1 LANQQGDHF
10 AMTLPPSDRNL
21 LEFGGMCTVSC
32 CCNPQEDENT
42 VADEENESTSLNA
55 STRIPGIIPHFF
67 YDLIGRILP
76 GAYLVVG
83 VLIILWPQDEFRR
96 SVPTFLMEPDVLEKA
111 TGLLVFLLTVGL
123 LLFLASAYLV
133 GFLLGAVSYYVE
145 RIWSS
150 CKPITLDQMLV
161 SFGVSERIKTGL
173 KVAFKRQ
180 FLFDLEDSDSGSSFK
195 EMTETSTLC
204 SYYVWAKNP
213 NLGYM
218 TSRWDAEALASRSV
232 LVVSLSLF
240 IARLIQVLI
249 WWHCTQ
255 SFKPGWLLIFF
266 LTGIGAIRA
275 YEFQRR
281 KQIQGRFSLFQALH
295 ATSAHRGAA

>member
-1 LANQQGDHF
+1 
-10 AMTLPPSDRNL
+10 M
-21 LEFGGMCTVSC
+21 
-32 CCNPQEDENT
+32 
-42 VADEENESTSLNA
+42 ADEDNESASLNA

-76 GAYLVVG
+76 GAYLIVG
-83 VLIILWPQDEFRR
+83 LLIILWQQNGISN
-96 SVPTFLMEPDVLEKA
+96 SVPKYLIEPDVLEKA
-111 TGLLVFLLTVGL
+111 TGLLILLLTVGL

-145 RIWSS
+145 RLWNSW
-150 CKPITLDQMLV
+150 KPMTLDQLLG
-161 SFGVSERIKTGL
+161 SFDFSERIKAGL
-173 KVAFKRQ
+173 KDAFRRQ
-180 FLFDLEDSDSGSSFK
+180 FLFDLEAPDSRSSFR

-232 LVVSLSLF
+232 LVVSLALF
-240 IARLIQVLI
+240 IIRLIQVLI
-249 WWHCTQ
+249 WWHCTEL
-255 SFKPGWLLIFF
+255 FKPGWLLVFF
-266 LTGIGAIRA
+266 LTALGAIRA

-295 ATSAHRGAA
+295 ATSTHKKGTG